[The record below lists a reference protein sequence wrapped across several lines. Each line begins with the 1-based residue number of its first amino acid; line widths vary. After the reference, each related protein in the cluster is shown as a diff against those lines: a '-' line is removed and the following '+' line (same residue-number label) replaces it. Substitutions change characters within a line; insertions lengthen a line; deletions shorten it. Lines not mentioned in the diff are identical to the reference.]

1 VVSAPT
7 IAAVSLEVLAVE
19 LRHVREQ
26 MDRLLVLAER
36 GATKDEVGSLEKRVR
51 VLEDDRTERR
61 AIIALIAGAV
71 GLIGIPGLIL
81 VAKAFLSQP

>member
-1 VVSAPT
+1 M
-7 IAAVSLEVLAVE
+7 E

-26 MDRLLVLAER
+26 MDRLIALAEK

-61 AIIALIAGAV
+61 AIIALVAGAV
-71 GLIGIPGLIL
+71 GLIGIPGIVLM
-81 VAKAFLSQP
+81 AKAFISQQ